1 MKINSKQ
8 IKAMLFNTRV
18 KTDFQPDLCLQ
29 DGNLVEVVKEI
40 KLFGVI
46 VTSDLKWHKNTTTK
60 I

>member
-18 KTDFQPDLCLQ
+18 KTDFQPELCLQ

-46 VTSDLKWHKNTTTK
+46 VTV